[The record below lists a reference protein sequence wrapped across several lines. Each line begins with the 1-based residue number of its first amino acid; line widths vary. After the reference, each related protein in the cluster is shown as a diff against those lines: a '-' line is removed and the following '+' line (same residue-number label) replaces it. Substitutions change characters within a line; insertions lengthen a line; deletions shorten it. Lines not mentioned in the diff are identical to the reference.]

1 MCITLIR
8 NRIPTLVFTFAGGSE
23 SDSSKPECDAP
34 EWLGNIVAPGGYGDN
49 TAFPPSR
56 IEVAAEPFLS
66 YVSNGTVP
74 LPMNITVRDAADTIV
89 TAGKLHLDASHIHMP
104 NMVWTA
110 TSSMLSALPWRLNR
124 CRLNK
129 NCTCSLI

>member
-1 MCITLIR
+1 MPITLIH
-8 NRIPTLVFTFAGGSE
+8 NRIPTLVFTFAGGSQG
-23 SDSSKPECDAP
+23 DSSKSECDAP

-56 IEVAAEPFLS
+56 IEVVAEPFLS

-89 TAGKLHLDASHIHMP
+89 TAGKLQLDTNASHTHMP
-104 NMVWTA
+104 TMIWTA
-110 TSSMLSALPWRLNR
+110 TSGVLSARPLLLIR
-124 CRLNK
+124 CRLD
-129 NCTCSLI
+129 